1 MSSYENYC
9 IFVAQKIKRMNRI
22 IFLSAIIFLAIV
34 STAQSQIQHPTAWL
48 RADSATLGAPSWKD
62 VSGNG
67 LDATPS
73 AGSMP
78 AAFSRMNY
86 NKCFEV
92 GGTET
97 FTLPLGINDSRQSDV
112 IVVYETYDTTYEN
125 ALWQVQLDTA
135 KRIGQTTRRILND
148 NGQITYDTT
157 NRLNPVINY
166 LAQSWRTP
174 EVCAPSLTLCAA
186 DSLPLYG
193 RIAEAL
199 YFDRR
204 IGDTAVI
211 QWISYL
217 AVKYGVTLSQTD
229 YLDSRRNV
237 IWDYTNHPDYSASIA
252 GVGRDDSTGLCQ
264 KQTYFADNRMIIGI
278 VGTQNIASLQTGNN
292 EDNPAYIAD
301 GDFII
306 FGMDGALPAVSEI
319 YTQSGETYEVV
330 GRSMAQ
336 VTGNAHTYGTF
347 ILLDTAVVETCHGA
361 SLQEGPVLLIDRSG
375 TGDFPTGETE
385 QVQASGTDSLGHY
398 IYNGIHW
405 DTDRNGRDFFCFA
418 VTMPDT
424 TDTPKAL
431 AVDGG
436 NNGTTQDNMAND
448 GRRDAKYCASADPDN
463 RTDNEK
469 SPFPITHYRLSPNPN
484 HGRFVVE
491 VEYPEVQDVT
501 VTVYDSDGRLLLTMS
516 GKGQHAYRFENS
528 VPTAGHYLI
537 DITSPSERKTL
548 KMLVN

>member
-1 MSSYENYC
+1 MSRKNYL
-9 IFVAQKIKRMNRI
+9 IIGLFVMFAT
-22 IFLSAIIFLAIV
+22 
-34 STAQSQIQHPTAWL
+34 TAQSQIQHPTAWL

-73 AGSMP
+73 ADSMP
-78 AAFSRMNY
+78 AAFSRMNF

-148 NGQITYDTT
+148 NGQITYDTA

-174 EVCAPSLTLCAA
+174 EVCAPTLTLCAA

-217 AVKYGVTLSQTD
+217 AVKYGVTLAQTD

-264 KQTYFADNRMIIGI
+264 KQTYFADNRMIIAM
-278 VGTQNIASLQTGNN
+278 VEANNYSSLQTGNN
-292 EDNPAYIAD
+292 EDNPASIAD

-306 FGMDGALPAVSEI
+306 FGMDGVLPAVSEI
-319 YTQSGETYEVV
+319 YTQDGVTYEVV

-336 VTGNAHTYGTF
+336 MTGNAHTYGTF
-347 ILLDTAVVETCHGA
+347 ILLDTTAVETQNFA
-361 SLQEGPVLLIDRSG
+361 SQQTPPVLLIDRSG

-385 QVQASGTDSLGHY
+385 QVQASGMDSLGHY
-398 IYNGIHW
+398 IYNDIHW

-431 AVDGG
+431 AVDGES
-436 NNGTTQDNMAND
+436 NGKCGMENGKLERDGTLCQAN
-448 GRRDAKYCASADPDN
+448 GCNKESLSIAHSKLQIES
-463 RTDNEK
+463 
-469 SPFPITHYRLSPNPN
+469 SPLQIAHYKLHPNPN
-484 HGRFVVE
+484 HGNFTVE
-491 VEYPEVQDVT
+491 IIYPEAQDVF
-501 VTVYDSDGRLLLTMS
+501 VTVYDTDGKVLLKMD
-516 GKGQHAYRFENS
+516 GKGQSSYRFAGR
-528 VPTAGHYLI
+528 VQTAGHYLI
-537 DITSPSERKTL
+537 DIASGTGRKTL
-548 KMLVN
+548 KMVVN